1 MKLEEVKSGLR
12 EAKDKTLDF
21 VMAHPVG
28 IAKAGLLIFSGCTVY
43 RTGFKRGFTAG
54 ECRGRDRVCDG
65 IVASSNGLRM
75 TNGATKETYIF
86 TATKAE

>member
-12 EAKDKTLDF
+12 EAKDKTLEF

-43 RTGFKRGFTAG
+43 RTGFKRGYSAG
-54 ECRGRDRVCDG
+54 ENHGKNRICDS
-65 IVASSNGLRM
+65 IVTSSNGLRM
-75 TNGATKETYIF
+75 TNGNTKETYIF